1 MTNVRDTGLDPHQ
14 GHRIG
19 SMLDWSGPNGSYVMR
34 APILFTLAAA
44 TVLAACAPGP
54 GTRSYAGVEGPE
66 PRAAASAESIMR
78 GGALAQAR
86 CAACHAVGL
95 TGASPMAEAPPFRDL
110 HNTYPVRFLQEAL
123 AEGLTTA
130 HPAMPEVELAPDQ
143 IRDLIAYLESLE
155 VG

>member
-1 MTNVRDTGLDPHQ
+1 
-14 GHRIG
+14 
-19 SMLDWSGPNGSYVMR
+19 MR
-34 APILFTLAAA
+34 APMLFTLAAA
-44 TVLAACAPGP
+44 AALAGCAAFPD
-54 GTRSYAGVEGPE
+54 AGSSSEGPE
-66 PRAAASAESIMR
+66 PRAAASAESIQR
-78 GGALAQAR
+78 GEVLAQTR
-86 CAACHAVGL
+86 CAACHAVGP

-155 VG
+155 AG